1 MKVFNP
7 RIGMDALQVWPVSQ
21 ANANQ
26 RKGRAGRT
34 GPGRWCV
41 VCAAC
46 CRAPHLHLSLSVSHF
61 SYRLYTEH
69 QFFHEMLPNTVPE
82 LQRTNL
88 ANVVLLLKS
97 LGVRNL
103 LEFAWMDSPPRDNI
117 VNSMYQLWM
126 LGALVN
132 N

>member
-1 MKVFNP
+1 
-7 RIGMDALQVWPVSQ
+7 
-21 ANANQ
+21 
-26 RKGRAGRT
+26 
-34 GPGRWCV
+34 
-41 VCAAC
+41 
-46 CRAPHLHLSLSVSHF
+46 
-61 SYRLYTEH
+61 
-69 QFFHEMLPNTVPE
+69 MLPNTVPE